1 MKSGQNHAAEK
12 FVPAAAAQ
20 WIVKTLER
28 RGNSAKKI
36 LLGVR
41 LDKKWLHNPD
51 AIITPCHQ

>member
-28 RGNSAKKI
+28 RGIPLKKNI
-36 LLGVR
+36 ARRPPGQ
-41 LDKKWLHNPD
+41 KM
-51 AIITPCHQ
+51 AA